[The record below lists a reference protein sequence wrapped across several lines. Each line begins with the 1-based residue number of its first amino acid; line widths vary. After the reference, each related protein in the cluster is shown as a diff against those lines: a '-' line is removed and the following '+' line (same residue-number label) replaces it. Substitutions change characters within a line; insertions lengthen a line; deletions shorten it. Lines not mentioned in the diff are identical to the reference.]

1 VQTADKDQQG
11 SCAVAGNGM
20 LPL

>member
-1 VQTADKDQQG
+1 VQTADKDQEG